1 MRIDPLSDLVS
12 GDFSFDKKFYYISG
26 NEITLM
32 EKVLSVIIERFK
44 KNKGVDVFNI
54 DSIENFVDESCFS
67 QFDMSIKSFS
77 E

>member
-1 MRIDPLSDLVS
+1 MRIDPLSVLVS

-44 KNKGVDVFNI
+44 KTKVLMF
-54 DSIENFVDESCFS
+54 SILIQLKILLMRLNFFL
-67 QFDMSIKSFS
+67 QKKY
-77 E
+77 